1 MKLKYKAYII
11 YYFNKKQRDFIHH
24 AFTIVIKSIENNTI
38 LIKTNHLAQQHIN
51 IVNNVSKVDLPSF
64 VDIGKKYIKDE
75 NLQ

>member
-1 MKLKYKAYII
+1 MKYKAYII

-38 LIKTNHLAQQHIN
+38 LIITNHLTQQHSN
-51 IVNNVSKVDLPSF
+51 FVYSVSKVDLPSF
-64 VDIGKKYIKDE
+64 ADIGKKYIKDE